1 MTEIQQFNELRN
13 RIRRENANWIKQC
26 AEVGDFTYAANP
38 TIRSWGEGSKLY
50 IGKFCSIGANVKF
63 LLGGNHHTE
72 WCSTYPFNV
81 LLSDLCP
88 NSERCAATK
97 GNIVIGN
104 DVWIANDVTILSGV
118 TIGDGA
124 VIANGAIVTKDILA
138 FEVVGGIPAKK
149 IKDRFDAY
157 TMLKFSQIKW
167 WDWSDE
173 KLVKA
178 LPLLCSEDYI
188 KLIEFDKANN

>member
-72 WCSTYPFNV
+72 WCSTYPFNI

-88 NSERCAATK
+88 NFERCAATK
-97 GNIVIGN
+97 GNIVVGN

-124 VIANGAIVTKDILA
+124 VIANGAVVTQSVSPFII
-138 FEVVGGIPAKK
+138 VGGVPAKP
-149 IKDRFDAY
+149 IKQRFQANAISE
-157 TMLKFSQIKW
+157 LKW
-167 WDWSDE
+167 WDWPDE
-173 KLVKA
+173 KLIKA
-178 LPLLCSEDYI
+178 LPLLCSKDYI
-188 KLIEFDKANN
+188 KLIEFDKLIVDF